1 MKFKKIKKEK
11 KKKKI
16 IVIRNGIEKEIDD
29 ELNRINNSYD
39 ENDFTPLLKL
49 MFENNKNENPVY
61 IDFSSLFKSNYSLN
75 KEQTKDEY
83 K

>member
-1 MKFKKIKKEK
+1 M
-11 KKKKI
+11 
-16 IVIRNGIEKEIDD
+16 
-29 ELNRINNSYD
+29 Y
-39 ENDFTPLLKL
+39 
-49 MFENNKNENPVY
+49 ENNNNENPNY